1 MCATERKKK
10 APALPSNTPGI
21 NKFCYQQQYGVIIIC
36 RDEAEHRQTYERI
49 SALGYKCKAVR
60 V

>member
-1 MCATERKKK
+1 MCAKEKKK
-10 APALPSNTPGI
+10 APALPDNTPGV
-21 NKFCYQQQYGVIIIC
+21 NNFRYKQQYGVIITC
-36 RDEAEHRQTYERI
+36 RDEAEHKETYERI